1 MHSGSFRFNLTSCP
15 GPGFEYDIN
24 GSWLYIIDPTK
35 KYFCEIRLNKFVGY
49 GNFTLDNNQD
59 QLVTNGLKV
68 INIRVPDAASYKF
81 YKLDV
86 QKVVCSSAIE
96 INADDDDDDD
106 DVTFHDFS
114 VDAVDR
120 HPISMTVKF
129 PTEVRPTKRP
139 SWFSRKLLC

>member
-1 MHSGSFRFNLTSCP
+1 M
-15 GPGFEYDIN
+15 
-24 GSWLYIIDPTK
+24 YIIDPTK
-35 KYFCEIRLNKFVGY
+35 KYCYEIRIYKFVGD

-59 QLVTNGLKV
+59 QLVTNGLRV
-68 INIRVPDAASYKF
+68 INFRVPDESSYKF

-86 QKVVCSSAIE
+86 QKVVCSSEIE
-96 INADDDDDDD
+96 INADDDDDDDD

-129 PTEVRPTKRP
+129 RTEVRPTKRP